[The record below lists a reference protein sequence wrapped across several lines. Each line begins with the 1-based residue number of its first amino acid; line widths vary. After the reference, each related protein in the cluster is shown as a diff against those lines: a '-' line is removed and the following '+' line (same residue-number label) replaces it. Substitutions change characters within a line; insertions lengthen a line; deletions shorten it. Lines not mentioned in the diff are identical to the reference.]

1 MLMLMNAPCRAQ
13 RGFTLIEILV
23 TIVILVF
30 GLLGIVGLQAKATN
44 VEMESYQR
52 GQALSLLREMESRIA
67 ASRGIV
73 EAGFLNAQVSSTDGS
88 LYMGS
93 GNGAQNFVDGG
104 GNCVA
109 PPSPVATNADKLVAA
124 KFEACQW
131 AQQLLGSAA
140 QEGGTNV
147 GAMIGARGCLL
158 RMDPPENNA
167 VADFYIVVVWQ
178 GITKAGEPPAASPSG
193 QCASAV
199 LYGQGLRRG
208 MSVRVLV
215 PHLTKET

>member
-1 MLMLMNAPCRAQ
+1 MLVNPGRGQ
-13 RGFTLIEILV
+13 HGFTLIEILV

-30 GLLGIVGLQAKATN
+30 GLLGIVGLQARATN

-73 EAGFLNAQVSSTDGS
+73 EAGFLSAQVSSTDGS
-88 LYMGS
+88 VYMGA
-93 GNGAQNFVDGG
+93 GAGAENFTDADGA
-104 GNCVA
+104 CVP
-109 PPSPVATNADKLVAA
+109 PPSPVATNADRLVAA
-124 KFEACQW
+124 RFEACQW
-131 AQQLLGSAA
+131 ALQLIGSAA
-140 QEGGTNV
+140 QEGATNV

-158 RMDPPENNA
+158 RMNPPENNA

-178 GITKAGEPPAASPSG
+178 GITKGSEPPADSPSG
-193 QCASAV
+193 QCASDVA
-199 LYGQGLRRG
+199 YGVGLRRG